1 MLYRKWKIKQS
12 SRTQVRSLQ
21 NRLGIPKL
29 AAGVLC
35 SKGITEPEKAKKVF
49 LEDTP
54 LSDPYLMLDMDK
66 AVERITRAIENEEKI
81 VVYGDY
87 DVDGVCSAAVL
98 FSHLENLGAN
108 VFYKLPNRET
118 EGYGM
123 NKAVIKRLA
132 DLGVGLIITVD
143 NGIAALEEVDLA
155 NELGIDV
162 VVTDHHLPK
171 ETLPKAYAV
180 VDPLRPGDES
190 PCKILAGVGVA
201 FKLVCALDGGSC
213 EEMLDFYA
221 DLVAVGTVADL
232 MLLQDENR
240 TIVKAGLEMLNDSP
254 SCGFEHLMAHA
265 GLAGK
270 RITAEN
276 VSFGIAPRIN
286 AAGRMGDASKALEL
300 LLSDSDREA
309 EELASFLEKE
319 NAKRQ
324 EVQNKIAE
332 DITREILKDKS
343 IVDDK
348 VIVVRG
354 DDYHPGVIGIVA
366 SRLVETYGKPAIVCT
381 KDGGDYKG
389 SGRSVPGFNLN
400 SALVYSSKYLEKFG
414 GHELAAG
421 LTLQKENIENFRRTI
436 NEFAQNYPDLRFS
449 PELEI
454 DCLVNFADIDLQSV
468 YRLDMLAPYG
478 NGNPRPVFAAEG
490 LLVTGVFPVSEG
502 KHVRVKMSQNGRE
515 FAGIFFN
522 TTPGQ
527 FAYKPGDYIDACFS
541 LSVFEGTNGGMISI
555 RLKEVRPRGMSDKV
569 IDAYNL
575 YSRFKYNFE
584 LSKEEKARLFPTR
597 EQVAAVYRKIAAG
610 KTNSRDLRP
619 LFMAVPPAESGK
631 IRIIIDV
638 LTDLGLIETKSG
650 PYRDCFA
657 PVAVQGKKDL
667 MSSKIL
673 IALQG

>member
-1 MLYRKWKIKQS
+1 
-12 SRTQVRSLQ
+12 
-21 NRLGIPKL
+21 
-29 AAGVLC
+29 
-35 SKGITEPEKAKKVF
+35 
-49 LEDTP
+49 
-54 LSDPYLMLDMDK
+54 
-66 AVERITRAIENEEKI
+66 
-81 VVYGDY
+81 
-87 DVDGVCSAAVL
+87 
-98 FSHLENLGAN
+98 
-108 VFYKLPNRET
+108 
-118 EGYGM
+118 
-123 NKAVIKRLA
+123 
-132 DLGVGLIITVD
+132 
-143 NGIAALEEVDLA
+143 
-155 NELGIDV
+155 
-162 VVTDHHLPK
+162 
-171 ETLPKAYAV
+171 
-180 VDPLRPGDES
+180 
-190 PCKILAGVGVA
+190 
-201 FKLVCALDGGSC
+201 
-213 EEMLDFYA
+213 
-221 DLVAVGTVADL
+221 
-232 MLLQDENR
+232 
-240 TIVKAGLEMLNDSP
+240 MLNDSP
-254 SCGFEHLMAHA
+254 SCGFEHLIAHA

-300 LLSDSDREA
+300 LLSDNDREA

-354 DDYHPGVIGIVA
+354 EDYHPGVIGIVA

-381 KDGGDYKG
+381 KDGDDYKG

-421 LTLQKENIENFRRTI
+421 LTLQKDNIENFRRAI

-490 LLVTGVFPVSEG
+490 LLVTGVFPVSDG

-575 YSRFKYNFE
+575 YSRFRYNFE

-650 PYRDCFA
+650 PYGDCFA

>member
-1 MLYRKWKIKQS
+1 
-12 SRTQVRSLQ
+12 
-21 NRLGIPKL
+21 
-29 AAGVLC
+29 
-35 SKGITEPEKAKKVF
+35 
-49 LEDTP
+49 
-54 LSDPYLMLDMDK
+54 
-66 AVERITRAIENEEKI
+66 
-81 VVYGDY
+81 
-87 DVDGVCSAAVL
+87 
-98 FSHLENLGAN
+98 
-108 VFYKLPNRET
+108 
-118 EGYGM
+118 
-123 NKAVIKRLA
+123 
-132 DLGVGLIITVD
+132 
-143 NGIAALEEVDLA
+143 
-155 NELGIDV
+155 
-162 VVTDHHLPK
+162 
-171 ETLPKAYAV
+171 
-180 VDPLRPGDES
+180 
-190 PCKILAGVGVA
+190 
-201 FKLVCALDGGSC
+201 
-213 EEMLDFYA
+213 
-221 DLVAVGTVADL
+221 
-232 MLLQDENR
+232 
-240 TIVKAGLEMLNDSP
+240 MLNDSP

-354 DDYHPGVIGIVA
+354 EDYHPGVIGIVA

-381 KDGGDYKG
+381 KDGDDYKG

-421 LTLQKENIENFRRTI
+421 LTLQKDNIENFRRAI

-502 KHVRVKMSQNGRE
+502 KAM
-515 FAGIFFN
+515 
-522 TTPGQ
+522 
-527 FAYKPGDYIDACFS
+527 
-541 LSVFEGTNGGMISI
+541 
-555 RLKEVRPRGMSDKV
+555 
-569 IDAYNL
+569 
-575 YSRFKYNFE
+575 
-584 LSKEEKARLFPTR
+584 
-597 EQVAAVYRKIAAG
+597 
-610 KTNSRDLRP
+610 
-619 LFMAVPPAESGK
+619 
-631 IRIIIDV
+631 
-638 LTDLGLIETKSG
+638 
-650 PYRDCFA
+650 
-657 PVAVQGKKDL
+657 
-667 MSSKIL
+667 
-673 IALQG
+673 

>member
-1 MLYRKWKIKQS
+1 
-12 SRTQVRSLQ
+12 
-21 NRLGIPKL
+21 
-29 AAGVLC
+29 
-35 SKGITEPEKAKKVF
+35 
-49 LEDTP
+49 
-54 LSDPYLMLDMDK
+54 MLDMDK

-213 EEMLDFYA
+213 EELLDFYA

-254 SCGFEHLMAHA
+254 RCGFEHLIAHA

-300 LLSDSDREA
+300 LL
-309 EELASFLEKE
+309 
-319 NAKRQ
+319 
-324 EVQNKIAE
+324 
-332 DITREILKDKS
+332 
-343 IVDDK
+343 
-348 VIVVRG
+348 
-354 DDYHPGVIGIVA
+354 
-366 SRLVETYGKPAIVCT
+366 
-381 KDGGDYKG
+381 
-389 SGRSVPGFNLN
+389 
-400 SALVYSSKYLEKFG
+400 
-414 GHELAAG
+414 
-421 LTLQKENIENFRRTI
+421 
-436 NEFAQNYPDLRFS
+436 
-449 PELEI
+449 
-454 DCLVNFADIDLQSV
+454 
-468 YRLDMLAPYG
+468 
-478 NGNPRPVFAAEG
+478 
-490 LLVTGVFPVSEG
+490 
-502 KHVRVKMSQNGRE
+502 
-515 FAGIFFN
+515 
-522 TTPGQ
+522 
-527 FAYKPGDYIDACFS
+527 
-541 LSVFEGTNGGMISI
+541 
-555 RLKEVRPRGMSDKV
+555 
-569 IDAYNL
+569 
-575 YSRFKYNFE
+575 
-584 LSKEEKARLFPTR
+584 
-597 EQVAAVYRKIAAG
+597 
-610 KTNSRDLRP
+610 
-619 LFMAVPPAESGK
+619 
-631 IRIIIDV
+631 
-638 LTDLGLIETKSG
+638 
-650 PYRDCFA
+650 
-657 PVAVQGKKDL
+657 
-667 MSSKIL
+667 
-673 IALQG
+673 

>member
-12 SRTQVRSLQ
+12 SRTGVRSLQ

-29 AAGVLC
+29 AARVLC

-123 NKAVIKRLA
+123 NKTVIKRLA

-354 DDYHPGVIGIVA
+354 EDYHPGVIGIVA

-381 KDGGDYKG
+381 KDGDDYKG

-421 LTLQKENIENFRRTI
+421 LTLQKDNIENFRRAI

-478 NGNPRPVFAAEG
+478 NGNPRPIFAAEG
-490 LLVTGVFPVSEG
+490 LLVTGVFPVSDG
-502 KHVRVKMSQNGRE
+502 KHVRVKMSQKGRE

-522 TTPGQ
+522 TTPGK

-638 LTDLGLIETKSG
+638 LTDLGLVETKSG
-650 PYRDCFA
+650 PYGDCFA

>member
-12 SRTQVRSLQ
+12 SRTGVRSLQ

-29 AAGVLC
+29 AARVLC

-190 PCKILAGVGVA
+190 PCKMLAGVGVA

-221 DLVAVGTVADL
+221 DLVAVGTIADL

-254 SCGFEHLMAHA
+254 SCGFEHLIAHA

-354 DDYHPGVIGIVA
+354 EDYHPGVIGIVA

-381 KDGGDYKG
+381 KDGDDYKG

-421 LTLQKENIENFRRTI
+421 LTLQKDNIENFRRAI

-490 LLVTGVFPVSEG
+490 LLVTGVFPVSDG

-575 YSRFKYNFE
+575 YSRFRYNFE
-584 LSKEEKARLFPTR
+584 LSKEERARLFPTR

-650 PYRDCFA
+650 PYGDCFA